1 MVITLEPIIDGHSL
15 QALMKKNNPKN
26 QQVASESDFLR
37 RTEILKFLHFGP
49 LAPTT
54 GPVPNIQ
61 THLNLVTTL
70 FYTILTLEKSYD
82 SPTLNLCCMS
92 YANFLKFEY
101 CNLRFEIFCVG

>member
-1 MVITLEPIIDGHSL
+1 MITLEPIIDDHSL
-15 QALMKKNNPKN
+15 QALMKKIYPKN
-26 QQVASESDFLR
+26 HQVASESDFLC

-82 SPTLNLCCMS
+82 
-92 YANFLKFEY
+92 
-101 CNLRFEIFCVG
+101 